1 MKHMM
6 VMLILTL
13 LASSIR
19 AEIFRDNFNDGDL
32 QEWTFIK
39 GAEDGGIENG
49 ELILGSPKVL
59 DETKVEVEAEVMI
72 AVDDIISSDYQVS
85 VSLKISKRV
94 KRVGGGPAI
103 GLRAHIHPLLE
114 SWTVDLEENE
124 RNKDAL
130 IYLYGQSYKFFLG
143 NVHIE
148 DNIHIQDI
156 RNLKRGVAAI
166 IQHMKVDMIGDELE
180 DGVKISFR
188 NRLHTFQLF
197 DFELH
202 KWYRLKIIAKG
213 NRFQYFI
220 DDKKMLD
227 FLDDTYTKGR
237 IYLSSG
243 WGNRVHFDNFEVQ
256 YDARPVHPRK
266 QLTTTWGEI
275 KGDFH

>member
-1 MKHMM
+1 MKHMIA
-6 VMLILTL
+6 MLILIVFVP
-13 LASSIR
+13 SGG
-19 AEIFRDNFNDGDL
+19 AEIFRDNFNDGAL
-32 QEWTFIK
+32 QGWTFIK

-49 ELILGSPKVL
+49 ELVLGSPKVV

-72 AVDDIISSDYQVS
+72 AVDGIISSDYEVS

-114 SWTVDLEENE
+114 PWIVHLEEDE
-124 RNKDAL
+124 RNKDSR
-130 IYLYGQSYKFFLG
+130 IYLYGRSYRFFLG

-156 RNLKRGVAAI
+156 RNLKKGVAAI

-180 DGVKISFR
+180 DGLEIFFGNK
-188 NRLHTFQLF
+188 LHIFQLF

-227 FLDDTYTKGR
+227 FLDDTYTEGR

-243 WGNRVHFDNFEVQ
+243 WGNRVHFDNFEIQYEALSVQ
-256 YDARPVHPRK
+256 PRR